1 MDDVLAYTEINRR
14 GWDVMAADRPARG
27 AAFYR
32 DGGTTLDDV
41 ETEALPDVSGRTFLH
56 LACANGNDSLS
67 WAARG
72 ARVTGVDIS
81 AVAIE
86 AARQQ
91 AVESGLDARFVA
103 ADMFDLPDDLGRFD
117 VVHASWGVVCW
128 VPDVDRWLS
137 VVVEHL
143 NDGGT
148 FFLAEH
154 HPVWEALGAP
164 DDEGRLRPV
173 ADYFGRHTPSGHSLD
188 PTRHPRGWTEDV
200 ETASFVWPVSDV
212 VSAMTTAGLKVEHFS
227 EHPLP
232 ELYDGMGDAASR
244 LPAVYLVRAVRS

>member
-1 MDDVLAYTEINRR
+1 MATSRPIR
-14 GWDVMAADRPARG
+14 GG
-27 AAFYR
+27 AFFR
-32 DGGTTLDDV
+32 DGGSTLDDI
-41 ETEALPDVSGRTFLH
+41 ETAELPDVDRRTFLH
-56 LACANGNDSLS
+56 LACANGNDALS

-81 AVAIE
+81 AVAVE

-91 AVESGLDARFVA
+91 AAESGLDAQFVA
-103 ADMFDLPDDLGRFD
+103 ADMFDLPDGLGTFD

-128 VPDVDRWLS
+128 VPDLDRWLS

-164 DDEGRLRPV
+164 DDRDGCGRWSTTSDVVRRRRL
-173 ADYFGRHTPSGHSLD
+173 AG

-200 ETASFVWPVSDV
+200 ETASFAWPVSDV
-212 VSAMTTAGLKVEHFS
+212 
-227 EHPLP
+227 
-232 ELYDGMGDAASR
+232 SR
-244 LPAVYLVRAVRS
+244 P